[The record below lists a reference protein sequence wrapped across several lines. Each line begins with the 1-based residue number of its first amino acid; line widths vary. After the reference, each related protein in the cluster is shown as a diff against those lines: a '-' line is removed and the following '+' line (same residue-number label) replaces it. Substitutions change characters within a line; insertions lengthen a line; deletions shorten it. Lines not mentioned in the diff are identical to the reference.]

1 MTYTYS
7 FSVGGAVRAS
17 LLAFGLS
24 AAAVA
29 SAFAQDTR
37 TITDMDGRSV
47 EVPAK
52 IERIATVGPVP
63 VLNSFV
69 FAVGEGDKIV
79 NGIPGAGASGYW
91 ANKILSP
98 HLLEAPQLQTS
109 NGSEPDIE
117 ALLTLKPDIAFTSS
131 KQVAEAVERAG
142 IPVVMLKL
150 TTGDEIRDSV
160 GVTGEALGREDEAAA
175 YQQYFQD
182 VEDRVTKVA
191 ATIPADAQ
199 PTVLYLNLQPL
210 RRPNLIMD
218 WMLNL
223 VGANSVTKDV
233 TVGQFQF
240 NVEQVQAWDPEMI
253 IGMRPDDREG
263 LTTQEQFSGLQAVKN
278 GKIGIVPTGI
288 QTWGN
293 TTTEQPLALLWVAK
307 YVHPEAFADIDLVAE
322 TRDFYAK
329 YFKIEVSEEDVR
341 KILLMD

>member
-1 MTYTYS
+1 M
-7 FSVGGAVRAS
+7 
-17 LLAFGLS
+17 
-24 AAAVA
+24 
-29 SAFAQDTR
+29 
-37 TITDMDGRSV
+37 
-47 EVPAK
+47 
-52 IERIATVGPVP
+52 
-63 VLNSFV
+63 
-69 FAVGEGDKIV
+69 
-79 NGIPGAGASGYW
+79 
-91 ANKILSP
+91 
-98 HLLEAPQLQTS
+98 
-109 NGSEPDIE
+109 
-117 ALLTLKPDIAFTSS
+117 LTLKPDIAFTSS